1 MGFEMK
7 ASRKIMLKAET
18 SETAFGI
25 VSATTRLDLL
35 GTQSGAP
42 GSGQ

>member
-1 MGFEMK
+1 MGFDMK
-7 ASRKIMLKAET
+7 ARRKIMPMTET

-25 VSATTRLDLL
+25 VSATPRLELL